1 MSNENLMSGY
11 TVNISTVIKM
21 NLENYKYV
29 DGFPILK
36 ELIQNACDAG
46 ATELKIGH
54 YKGNPNTPNP
64 LLHKSGIIVYNNGA
78 FCDEDGDNIATIG
91 GENKRNDRSTIG
103 KYGLGLKS
111 IYHLCEAFFFY
122 GHETGKLRG
131 VCPYFNGFVTDKKHE
146 SWVKYTGDD
155 QRFLQETI
163 ESFTGKVTKGLTLII
178 PIDTEEKDSIVGGR
192 RNIDVDHP
200 FNKGDL
206 HDEFLISNVITSL
219 VILSK
224 TAKKNVLQKFA
235 YVLKDKT
242 IALQLNGDQCQVGI
256 LQNKT
261 TSKREVSYTSLE
273 IKGFDDV
280 QFVDAR
286 AKKVVERLKKG
297 IDKADKILD
306 EEKVVLQL
314 IRIPKVGEI
323 AKLKIV
329 FAVYLPLPDQKD
341 IRSSY
346 DIGGNDDYI
355 LVIHAPFA
363 VDSGRRHIEDFR
375 NLCSEDVTE
384 DIFKNKSLNLDMLQ
398 VMYRWWNKAIFQYL
412 VAPNVANL
420 LDKAVKEGVLLL
432 SDCQMIVKE
441 IRNSFG
447 ENAAKRL
454 NYLFAR
460 TGFVCCYNER
470 GKKEWTLYNLEQKA
484 KIINVPETLDDP
496 LISEISSF
504 VSHSN
509 CLVIVH
515 DKKFGSDY
523 FLPVDYD
530 RTFVDSSYFQQF
542 IESLPNNLLCKEN
555 GFSFLVKLL
564 KANNRFFSEEE
575 KKSLG
580 IAINKKLKLL
590 LSECGSEI
598 IQQNELD
605 VEELTGMLKNI
616 IDFDMY
622 RLNVAATSE
631 VWKELW
637 SENCPFVIL
646 PTFGKSYNSNL
657 LTEESQQYLWIEFLS
672 KSRIIPQMKCILLRE
687 MVGGIESVLNLIKN
701 RFRDSLNVFE
711 LVNVGSGASNFF
723 NYSDLEKN
731 VIFKWFDNADNFVI
745 KLAKLLRC
753 GIYKMRSIEGVKS
766 YNCDKNGV
774 LECLQEHFF
783 EWASYNQ
790 FDDSEKESF
799 LKSVF
804 EYSFRNALVSAASSD
819 LFAFLLSG
827 FDLDAVKNRSVSIFK
842 KDCCEILKKIY
853 FRSAK
858 ILGQQKKVVD
868 VDEDRYVF
876 IENHKDI
883 LQNVFVDENDCVQM
897 LAKTGDISFLKED
910 EFAKNR
916 VEIFRKVWQYSSESY
931 LKDSL
936 YLRLPLHINCNGD
949 YCSYSSTGNMFFNK
963 QGIEIP
969 MEGGFKNQLIARDE
983 DASLAAFQDRVF
995 TKDNKRIL
1003 TNTKAVFILFSFVK
1017 SSEELSSKRSWILE
1031 NLRLAPNA
1039 APEEERNLLM
1049 ETKWIR
1055 LKDGGCCALNDLL
1068 LSDFCI
1074 PSTLNT
1080 LHQSIAVF
1088 GLDDTALSIEEQD
1101 VVRGIIKKNHRTEFY
1116 KKDILQIVKEKL
1128 VKQIDRIGYIVFDES
1143 EQDLWIRSLD
1153 AFDPVETVPIFRIF
1167 NRLNNDPVLNKDQDF
1182 FEYYRDLFNQDSLKH
1197 DDGILLLEQLVS
1209 LTCDSLLKK
1218 IFCKIVLLLNDGSFS
1233 VNQVSHYP
1241 TRSNRWA
1248 TPDNISCHG
1257 NEDSIPE
1264 RYKLPED
1271 LRFLEFS
1278 CELDESTQNG
1288 GNRVLSVDE
1297 AIDIINN
1304 SWRNRCQNPSYVDVI
1319 LFLLQ
1324 KKYRKNASCQ
1334 SNVENA
1340 LKELFDNAE
1349 NTQSRSNIQYWCESI
1364 SVADRRTVSYE
1375 QSFNVKMMTSNQDGS
1390 LMTISLTGKPL
1401 SVERNLNEVYY
1412 RNRSFAYDANTK
1424 TYEIVIFKLEDSKD
1438 DDFVDSSVD
1447 RFLQSILY
1455 NIYRLQL
1462 PSELLS
1468 PFINQIKKVDQIS
1481 IGAARARIF
1490 DGLFYI
1496 LKGVKHPTFKRL
1508 DAQMNKLYENSEG
1521 RGLASSESSNKLN
1534 NELIREI
1541 ENDSTLQESIF
1552 RYVRSKVKQN
1562 QYSVSSILFEL
1573 FQNADDSVND
1583 LVVNGRVIGDT
1594 ERKIIIKND
1603 TNNNRIKITHFGRR
1617 INEIFGN
1624 ENDDK
1629 YKWDLLNMLSLSY
1642 SDKDSKLGDTGKFGL
1657 GFKSIYMLTDRPIV
1671 RSGELQFEIVA
1682 GLYPQTV
1689 NHEAAY
1695 RNCTYFELNYK
1706 FEEDAKACLERFLSC
1721 SAYVSLFSK
1730 HIKVIE
1736 AAGAVNATS
1745 PKSVEICVP
1754 DTRFFTTEISGVK
1767 FLLIDCQKDGF
1778 AFKVMFKLDG
1788 GHLVALDETD
1798 SMPRVWNLSPLE
1810 AAKRL
1815 PFIINADFELD
1826 TGRLNLAGNGVNKR
1840 PIDLIANY
1848 FSNIVV
1854 SLNDVKK
1861 TYVDDILNLMLKTYA
1876 QQDGDVFKPLAE
1888 KVLLTAF
1895 RKLHR
1900 IPTGFGSALDVTST
1914 SRVLT
1919 LAPTAYTDHDD
1930 EFLHE
1935 VQVFANNISSEI
1947 KIASATVLSVF
1958 RNEMPGCLESSIFS
1972 IFELIPNK
1980 VLSYDILKSFMP
1992 VCNHFSAR
2000 YSFWK
2005 DFIRKQSL
2013 SDYKLKNMEDDYT
2026 CAANLILDYDSRI
2039 ESRFIIHQDY
2049 TCDDEIRRFLSEC
2062 QVFERNHNRLL
2073 VNHIEENVGGNLD
2086 QSRSASI
2093 SFDENG
2099 ELVDSS
2105 IVELSLDEFQK
2116 IYERRNDIVDKYYG
2130 KLYDS
2135 SFYDAAQQRIRNYEV
2150 LKSPEWNETWCIL
2163 LLTAVCQS
2171 LPFYNHQESSIRVA
2185 VSYLKDNGVI
2195 NAFLSN
2201 KTNALQET
2209 YDTFVRSTEYE
2220 EACLRPFEMLLR
2232 LHKIKNQFETF
2243 HMLLRSLPYNQSF
2256 NSIEE
2261 ILTTSTNYK
2270 LDGSSIHFY
2279 SIDRTFKKGMHFLL
2293 RELLRNGFWDDLENE
2308 ESCSLSNI
2316 KKQAYMPKHRV
2327 LAMLGLNSHASSS
2340 DIFVEITKKFANI
2353 VQDPTLDNTYDILFL
2368 AKDL

>member
-122 GHETGKLRG
+122 GHEAGKLRG
-131 VCPYFNGFVTDKKHE
+131 VCPYFNGFATDKKHE
-146 SWVKYTGDD
+146 SWVKYTDDD

-163 ESFTGKVTKGLTLII
+163 ESFTGKVTNGLTLII

-224 TAKKNVLQKFA
+224 TAKKNVLQKFT

-242 IALQLNGDQCQVGI
+242 IALQLNGDQCQVEI

-280 QFVDAR
+280 QFVEAR

-412 VAPNVANL
+412 VAPNIANL

-496 LISEISSF
+496 LISKISSF
-504 VSHSN
+504 VSYPN

-580 IAINKKLKLL
+580 IVINKKLKLM

-605 VEELTGMLKNI
+605 VEELTDMLKNI

-745 KLAKLLRC
+745 KLAKLLSC

-897 LAKTGDISFLKED
+897 LAKTGDISFLKEE
-910 EFAKNR
+910 EFTKNR
-916 VEIFRKVWQYSSESY
+916 EIIISKVWNYSNQNPE
-931 LKDSL
+931 L
-936 YLRLPLHINCNGD
+936 YLRLPLHLDCNGK
-949 YCSYSSTGNMFFNK
+949 YCAFSAAEGMYFNK
-963 QGIEIP
+963 QNIDIP
-969 MEGGFKNQLIARDE
+969 IDGGYRDKLIACEQDGT
-983 DASLAAFQDRVF
+983 LAAFQNAVF
-995 TKDNKRIL
+995 TRHNGKIL
-1003 TNTKAVFILFSFVK
+1003 TYSKAVSILFDSLK
-1017 SSEELSSKRSWILE
+1017 DSAQYSLHRRWILDSLKQS
-1031 NLRLAPNA
+1031 NQGF
-1039 APEEERNLLM
+1039 PEDERAVLLNVR
-1049 ETKWIR
+1049 WIA
-1055 LKDGGCCALNDLL
+1055 LKNGGHCSLNDVLL
-1068 LSDFCI
+1068 PNFCTPATLSV
-1074 PSTLNT
+1074 LRNN
-1080 LHQSIAVF
+1080 IAIF
-1088 GLDDTALSIEEQD
+1088 GLEDTIFSPDEADIAKK
-1101 VVRGIIKKNHRTEFY
+1101 IIDRNHSENYKNE
-1116 KKDILQIVKEKL
+1116 ILQIVSGKL
-1128 VKQIDRIGYIVFDES
+1128 KKQIDNIGYLIFE
-1143 EQDLWIRSLD
+1143 ETERNLWNRSLD
-1153 AFDPVETVPIFRIF
+1153 VLCNVESLPIFGIF
-1167 NRLNNDPVLNKDQDF
+1167 YKLSHDPILKEIDF
-1182 FEYYRDLFNQDSLKH
+1182 FDLYKDLFKENRISRDAGIKALEQIVSITFDSSLK
-1197 DDGILLLEQLVS
+1197 S
-1209 LTCDSLLKK
+1209 LYCK
-1218 IFCKIVLLLNDGSFS
+1218 IFLQIKNQLNS
-1233 VNQVSHYP
+1233 VKDLSLYP
-1241 TRSNRWA
+1241 TRGGVWA
-1248 TPDNISCHG
+1248 SPENISCYG
-1257 NEDSIPE
+1257 EEESIPSQ
-1264 RYKLPED
+1264 YKLPEE
-1271 LRFLEFS
+1271 LKYLEFS
-1278 CELDESTQNG
+1278 RNEKETSIASSNKSLMID
-1288 GNRVLSVDE
+1288 D

-1304 SWRNRCQNPSYVDVI
+1304 SWRRRCKSPSYVDVI
-1319 LFLLQ
+1319 LFLLRGL
-1324 KKYRKNASCQ
+1324 YRKSVSCQ
-1334 SNVENA
+1334 PNVENA
-1340 LKELFDNAE
+1340 MRELFNIAE
-1349 NTQSRSNIQYWCESI
+1349 PLDAKTNVSYWCKDLSVQQRFDAPEECAFKVNMFTSI
-1364 SVADRRTVSYE
+1364 
-1375 QSFNVKMMTSNQDGS
+1375 QDGT
-1390 LMTISLTGKPL
+1390 LTTTSLTGEIL
-1401 SVERNLNEVYY
+1401 SVERNLKEVYY
-1412 RNRSFAYDANTK
+1412 RSRSFSYNFETK
-1424 TYEIVIFKLEDSKD
+1424 TFDIVIFKMPESRQ
-1438 DDFVDSSVD
+1438 DDFVDDSID
-1447 RFLQSILY
+1447 RFLQSLLTNVYKI
-1455 NIYRLQL
+1455 RLTD
-1462 PSELLS
+1462 EVLS
-1468 PFINQIKKVDQIS
+1468 PFVNQIRRVDQIS

-1496 LKGVKHPTFKRL
+1496 LKGVKNDTFKQL
-1508 DAQMNKLYENSEG
+1508 DAQMNKLYEKSEG
-1521 RGLASSESSNKLN
+1521 HGLASSEASNKLN
-1534 NELIREI
+1534 NELISKI
-1541 ENDSTLQESIF
+1541 ENDVTLQGDIF
-1552 RYVRSKVKQN
+1552 RYVRNKVKQN

-1583 LVVNGRVIGDT
+1583 LVANERIIGEN
-1594 ERKIIIKND
+1594 ERKIIVRNDLKKNCLE
-1603 TNNNRIKITHFGRR
+1603 ITHFGRK

-1624 ENDDK
+1624 QNDDK

-1657 GFKSIYMLTDRPIV
+1657 GFKSIYMLCDRPVV

-1682 GLYPQTV
+1682 GLYPKNLNQDP
-1689 NHEAAY
+1689 AY
-1695 RNCTYFELNYK
+1695 RNSTYFELGYK
-1706 FEEDAKACLERFLSC
+1706 SVDDAKTCVDRFSKC
-1721 SAYVSLFSK
+1721 SAYLSLFSK
-1730 HIKVIE
+1730 HIKSIE
-1736 AAGAVNATS
+1736 IEGTHVCPELKEIS
-1745 PKSVEICVP
+1745 FSVPESK
-1754 DTRFFTTEISGVK
+1754 FFTTEVDSQR
-1767 FLLIDCQKDGF
+1767 FLLLDYKKDEVS
-1778 AFKVMFKLDG
+1778 FKMMFKLDNG
-1788 GHLVALDETD
+1788 RIVALTEDD
-1798 SMPRVWNLSPLE
+1798 DIPRVWSLSPLE

-1815 PFIINADFELD
+1815 PFIINSSFELD
-1826 TGRLNLAGNGVNKR
+1826 TGRLNLAGNGVNKK
-1840 PIDLIANY
+1840 PIDKIAIHFSEVLIALY
-1848 FSNIVV
+1848 AEKSIF
-1854 SLNDVKK
+1854 
-1861 TYVDDILNLMLKTYA
+1861 VDDILNLMLKTFA
-1876 QQDGDVFKPLAE
+1876 MQDGEMFKSFAE
-1888 KVLLTAF
+1888 KVLHTAY
-1895 RKLHR
+1895 RRLGR
-1900 IPTGFGSALDVTST
+1900 IPSGYGTALSVKSN
-1914 SRVLT
+1914 SSVYT
-1919 LAPTAYTDHDD
+1919 LAPTTYTDYDD
-1930 EFLHE
+1930 EFMLE
-1935 VQVFANNISSEI
+1935 VQKFADKYASGL
-1947 KIASATVLSVF
+1947 KIATSTVLSVF
-1958 RNEMPGCLESSIFS
+1958 KNEIPGCRESN
-1972 IFELIPNK
+1972 IFEIIDRIPNMILSFE
-1980 VLSYDILKSFMP
+1980 VLKDFMS
-1992 VCNHFSAR
+1992 VSECFANR

-2005 DFIRKQSL
+2005 DFLNRKLSL
-2013 SDYKLKNMEDDYT
+2013 SGFYMMNMEGNYKVAGDLVLEMDSISNQSIILHSDYRS
-2026 CAANLILDYDSRI
+2026 DSRVRNFLAECPI
-2039 ESRFIIHQDY
+2039 FEKNRSRFLQH
-2049 TCDDEIRRFLSEC
+2049 
-2062 QVFERNHNRLL
+2062 
-2073 VNHIEENVGGNLD
+2073 HIENIVPPPPPPPVILGG
-2086 QSRSASI
+2086 SY
-2093 SFDENG
+2093 DENG
-2099 ELVDSS
+2099 EFVDSS
-2105 IVELSLDEFQK
+2105 IVELSFDELRK
-2116 IYERRNDIVDKYYG
+2116 LYEHRNDIVDKYYG

-2135 SFYDAAQQRIRNYEV
+2135 SFYDTAQQRIRNYEV

-2185 VSYLKDNGVI
+2185 VSYLKDKGVI

-2201 KTNALQET
+2201 NTNVLQET

-2243 HMLLRSLPYNQSF
+2243 HMLLRSLPYDQSF

-2270 LDGSSIHFY
+2270 LDGSSIHLY